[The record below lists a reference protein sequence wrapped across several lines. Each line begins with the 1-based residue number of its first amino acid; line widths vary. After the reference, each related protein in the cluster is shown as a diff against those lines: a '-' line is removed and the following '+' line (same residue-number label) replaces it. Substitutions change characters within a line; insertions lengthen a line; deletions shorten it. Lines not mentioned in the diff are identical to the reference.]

1 MKNYLTLKKISVHGF
16 RHTHATLLYESGV
29 DIKDISNRLG
39 HSNIKTTLDVY
50 THLTEDKKKDVTEKF
65 SKFMSM

>member
-1 MKNYLTLKKISVHGF
+1 MISYLTLKKYLFMV
-16 RHTHATLLYESGV
+16 
-29 DIKDISNRLG
+29 SNRLG